1 MKDESFYVGIENPVT
16 VRTSM
21 LEASKVLIQLL
32 QKYESIRT
40 IRAEKEAQA
49 SKLKVIY
56 DDMVSMVSTLKSEL
70 PDIDLKSLPAAGP
83 VIKHHIDIKQ
93 GKSQEHAVKRE
104 SVSNVD
110 RLEAE
115 LNEIEQKLKGLN
127 N

>member
-21 LEASKVLIQLL
+21 LEASKVLVQLL

-56 DDMVSMVSTLKSEL
+56 EDLVSMVSSLKSEF
-70 PDIDLKSLPAAGP
+70 PAIDLKSLPAAGP
-83 VIKHHIDIKQ
+83 VMRVEKK
-93 GKSQEHAVKRE
+93 GKSEGQTVKRMP
-104 SVSNVD
+104 VSNID